1 MRSSRN
7 LHSNRNVGKDGCN
20 RLENAV
26 KPQLPAYGSN
36 VKYRCNR
43 LENAVKPQQT
53 TLEIRTWPDVSAY
66 IKRDQAA
73 SMVNKA
79 NIAAWTQQIKK
90 CGQAATKSVNH

>member
-7 LHSNRNVGKDGCN
+7 FRFAFPRALLV
-20 RLENAV
+20 
-26 KPQLPAYGSN
+26 
-36 VKYRCNR
+36 
-43 LENAVKPQQT
+43 
-53 TLEIRTWPDVSAY
+53 VSAY

-90 CGQAATKSVNH
+90 CGQAATKSVNKLTGNILTD